1 MEVKCRLNGEN
12 ITLHGE
18 PTARLRDVL
27 YHTGCY
33 SVRDSDD
40 AEGFAGS
47 DTIIFNGKLRYA
59 NFILL
64 RILKNGLTSY
74 DVFEACIRQ
83 GMMIRDCSSFQCLD
97 GEFVRFCIMMPEDNS
112 RLVKVLKSL

>member
-1 MEVKCRLNGEN
+1 MLQDEDYIKK
-12 ITLHGE
+12 TKK
-18 PTARLRDVL
+18 
-27 YHTGCY
+27 
-33 SVRDSDD
+33 SDPFRTRPMIR
-40 AEGFAGS
+40 ELK
-47 DTIIFNGKLRYA
+47 DTDTYKIYPAYA

-74 DVFEACIRQ
+74 DVFEACIKQ

>member
-1 MEVKCRLNGEN
+1 MLQDEDYIKETRNLILSE
-12 ITLHGE
+12 
-18 PTARLRDVL
+18 RDRMIREL
-27 YHTGCY
+27 K
-33 SVRDSDD
+33 
-40 AEGFAGS
+40 
-47 DTIIFNGKLRYA
+47 DTDTYTIYPAYA
-59 NFILL
+59 NFLLL

-74 DVFEACIRQ
+74 DVFEACIRP